1 MPGGAKEMSVA
12 TSTKSRHLVV
22 RIPMGERLPGALLVA
37 LREHGVACGWV
48 RASGVLDDI
57 ELRGS
62 IGTPTRHIAGRAHA
76 VTIEGSVGL
85 TAGDVTVGLRA
96 VLVHPSAE
104 GAETL
109 AGEIT
114 SARVIGLEAIVTA
127 LDDVATARMLD
138 AEADVWLMGDVI
150 PLAPPPPARREWNDA
165 VSASSDADRAP
176 PPARRTPAVA
186 PQVIG
191 AAMPQRLVRAPVVV
205 EDSPSFIAPEVG
217 DVVEHFAFGACE
229 VIKSDGERLHLKL
242 DRDSRVK
249 EISLEMLRVTPLP
262 SDGPNRRFKLDRKL

>member
-1 MPGGAKEMSVA
+1 MTVA
-12 TSTKSRHLVV
+12 ASSKSRHLVV
-22 RIPMGERLPGALLVA
+22 RLPMGERLPGALLVA

-48 RASGVLDDI
+48 RASAVLDDI

-62 IGTPTRHIAGRAHA
+62 IGTPARHIAGRAHA

-96 VLVHPSAE
+96 VLVHPAQS
-104 GAETL
+104 GAETI

-114 SARVIGLEAIVTA
+114 SARIIGLEGIITA
-127 LDDVATARMLD
+127 LDDIATARALD
-138 AEADVWLMGDVI
+138 PEADVWLMGDVVA
-150 PLAPPPPARREWNDA
+150 LAPPPPAKREWSEA
-165 VSASSDADRAP
+165 ATASAAAERPAPAP
-176 PPARRTPAVA
+176 PRRPSQAA

-191 AAMPQRLVRAPVVV
+191 AAMPQRLVRPAAVA
-205 EDSPSFIAPEVG
+205 EESPGFIAPEVG
-217 DVVEHFAFGACE
+217 DTVEHFAFGACE

-262 SDGPNRRFKLDRKL
+262 SDGPHRRYKLDRKL

>member
-1 MPGGAKEMSVA
+1 MTVA
-12 TSTKSRHLVV
+12 ASSKSRHLVV
-22 RIPMGERLPGALLVA
+22 RIATGERLPGALLVA
-37 LREHGVACGWV
+37 LREHGVTCGWV

-62 IGTPTRHIAGRAHA
+62 IGAPPRHIAGRAHA
-76 VTIEGSVGL
+76 VTIEGSIGL

-96 VLVHPSAE
+96 VLVHPAE
-104 GAETL
+104 AGVETL
-109 AGEIT
+109 AGEIA
-114 SARVIGLEAIVTA
+114 SARIIGLEAIVTA
-127 LDDVATARMLD
+127 LDDIATARTLD
-138 AEADVWLMGDVI
+138 ADADVWLMGEAI
-150 PLAPPPPARREWNDA
+150 ALALPAPAKRETPWNDA
-165 VSASSDADRAP
+165 VTASAEVERAP
-176 PPARRTPAVA
+176 APARRGPSIA

-191 AAMPQRLVRAPVVV
+191 AAMPQRLVRPAAVV
-205 EDSPSFIAPEVG
+205 EESPSFIAPEVG

>member
-1 MPGGAKEMSVA
+1 
-12 TSTKSRHLVV
+12 
-22 RIPMGERLPGALLVA
+22 MGERLPGALLVA

-62 IGTPTRHIAGRAHA
+62 IGAPARHIAGRAHA
-76 VTIEGSVGL
+76 ITIEGSVGL

-96 VLVHPSAE
+96 VLVHPSE
-104 GAETL
+104 GGVETV

-114 SARVIGLEAIVTA
+114 SARIIGLEAVVTA
-127 LDDVATARMLD
+127 LDDIATARALD
-138 AEADVWLMGDVI
+138 AEADVWLTGEVVA
-150 PLAPPPPARREWNDA
+150 LAPPAPAKREAPWNEA
-165 VSASSDADRAP
+165 VSASSEAERAP
-176 PPARRTPAVA
+176 AAPRRA
-186 PQVIG
+186 PMTAAQVIG
-191 AAMPQRLVRAPVVV
+191 AAMPQRLVRPAAVV
-205 EDSPSFIAPEVG
+205 EESPSFIAPEVG
-217 DVVEHFAFGACE
+217 DVVEHFAFGTCE

>member
-1 MPGGAKEMSVA
+1 MTVA
-12 TSTKSRHLVV
+12 ASTKSRHLVL
-22 RIPMGERLPGALLVA
+22 RLPMGERLPGALLVA

-62 IGTPTRHIAGRAHA
+62 IGAPTRHITGRAHA
-76 VTIEGSVGL
+76 ITIEGSVGL

-96 VLVHPSAE
+96 VLVHPSAD
-104 GAETL
+104 GVETI

-114 SARVIGLEAIVTA
+114 SARVVALEALVTA
-127 LDDVATARMLD
+127 LDDVATARALD
-138 AEADVWLMGDVI
+138 VEADVWLTGELVA
-150 PLAPPPPARREWNDA
+150 LAPPAPAKRETPWTDAATASSEAERPPPPARR
-165 VSASSDADRAP
+165 P
-176 PPARRTPAVA
+176 PQTPAQA
-186 PQVIG
+186 IS

-205 EDSPSFIAPEVG
+205 EESPSFIAPEVG
-217 DVVEHFAFGACE
+217 DTVEHFAFGACE

-262 SDGPNRRFKLDRKL
+262 SDGPHRRFKLDRKL